1 MDRVNELIRQ
11 EVSRVVLTGLKDPRM
26 SMVTI
31 TRAKVSRDL
40 HFAKIF
46 FTIMGTDD
54 TKARL
59 SKSLVA
65 ASGRV
70 RRLVGANIR
79 LRYIPQIMFM
89 YDESFVAGE
98 RVFELMRE
106 LNRGQEQATLEIGE
120 SDDLNPD
127 GQRISAE
134 YEDVLDVFKNKK
146 SFLLTTHVRPDGDAI
161 GSIAA
166 LSRIL
171 SGENRRVCLI
181 LQDGVPEVYRF
192 LTEGLEVYTTPPNG
206 EMYDVAVLLDVATF
220 NRSGVPGLH
229 LHRASTIVN
238 IDHHMGNELFGD
250 VNLVV
255 PEASSTGE
263 ILYEIFRR
271 WDVDI
276 TDEIAG
282 ALYAAIMTDTG
293 RFSYENTS
301 PACLRIAA
309 ALVER
314 GMDVTAISNRLYND
328 EALPRIR
335 LIGSIITG
343 MKVDL
348 DLGIAWCSVTR
359 EILESNGATFEHTND
374 IISCIRTIHG
384 VEIALLF
391 KEVSSQV
398 TNVNFR
404 SKDYFDVNRFAQRF
418 GGGGHR
424 RAAGVTIK
432 GPLQQVKDEVLG
444 ELRKILAA
452 EEVTSP

>member
-89 YDESFVAGE
+89 YDESFDAGE

-106 LNRGQEQATLEIGE
+106 LNRGQDLATLEIGE

-134 YEDVLDVFKNKK
+134 YEDVLDVFKKKK

-192 LTEGLEVYTTPPNG
+192 LTEGLEVCTTPPDG
-206 EMYDVAVLLDVATF
+206 EMYDV
-220 NRSGVPGLH
+220 
-229 LHRASTIVN
+229 
-238 IDHHMGNELFGD
+238 
-250 VNLVV
+250 
-255 PEASSTGE
+255 
-263 ILYEIFRR
+263 
-271 WDVDI
+271 
-276 TDEIAG
+276 
-282 ALYAAIMTDTG
+282 
-293 RFSYENTS
+293 
-301 PACLRIAA
+301 
-309 ALVER
+309 
-314 GMDVTAISNRLYND
+314 
-328 EALPRIR
+328 
-335 LIGSIITG
+335 
-343 MKVDL
+343 
-348 DLGIAWCSVTR
+348 
-359 EILESNGATFEHTND
+359 
-374 IISCIRTIHG
+374 
-384 VEIALLF
+384 
-391 KEVSSQV
+391 
-398 TNVNFR
+398 
-404 SKDYFDVNRFAQRF
+404 
-418 GGGGHR
+418 
-424 RAAGVTIK
+424 
-432 GPLQQVKDEVLG
+432 
-444 ELRKILAA
+444 
-452 EEVTSP
+452 